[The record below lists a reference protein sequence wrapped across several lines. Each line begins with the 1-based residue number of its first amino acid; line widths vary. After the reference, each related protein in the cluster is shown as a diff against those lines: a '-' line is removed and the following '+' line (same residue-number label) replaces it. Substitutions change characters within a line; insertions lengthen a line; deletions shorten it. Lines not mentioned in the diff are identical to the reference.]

1 MNVHISLKIKD
12 IEAIDYADARKQAES
27 KIQSMPML
35 AATEF
40 ARMVV
45 LKNTDGTFTAE
56 VS

>member
-12 IEAIDYADARKQAES
+12 IKAIDYDDARKQAND
-27 KIQSMPML
+27 KIKTMPML

>member
-12 IEAIDYADARKQAES
+12 IKAIDYADARKQAES